1 MLRFNV
7 RSQSQETQFLQKRSN
22 AKCDDSKRR
31 VSVGLHSTEDYSSH
45 CFSSLL
51 LHVSIKFLVSEII
64 L

>member
-1 MLRFNV
+1 M

-22 AKCDDSKRR
+22 AKCDDNERR
-31 VSVGLHSTEDYSSH
+31 VGVGLHSTEDYSSH